1 MAAKIVFFAGH
12 KIKFLIR
19 VIMLGRKGQK
29 NRELKRAP

>member
-1 MAAKIVFFAGH
+1 MAANIVTFARH

-29 NRELKRAP
+29 NQELKQAP